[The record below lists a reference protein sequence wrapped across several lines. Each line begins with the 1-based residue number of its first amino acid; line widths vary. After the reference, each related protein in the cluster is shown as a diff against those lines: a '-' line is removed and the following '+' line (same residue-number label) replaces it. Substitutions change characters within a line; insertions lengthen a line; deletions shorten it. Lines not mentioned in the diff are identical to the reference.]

1 MRGPGQLQ
9 LCPLQ
14 PVLSEA
20 AVGVD
25 LQASGG
31 EEEREDACVIT
42 QLRGS
47 SKLQGGWGNREAG
60 GQCRVPTVI
69 TDSPHSGEHV

>member
-1 MRGPGQLQ
+1 MRGPGQLR

-31 EEEREDACVIT
+31 EEEREDAGVIT
-42 QLRGS
+42 QCGR

>member
-1 MRGPGQLQ
+1 MRGPGQLR

-31 EEEREDACVIT
+31 EEEREDAGVIT
-42 QLRGS
+42 QRGR